1 MTTNYDFS
9 PPQGGQT
16 SAARPLATTRPP
28 RQRPNLGGSAAPAS
42 LQSSA
47 TSPPQGGQTSA
58 APAAQTSAAP
68 AAQTSAAPAAVAIAG
83 MGLIGGSVFKAAKR
97 AGHDVMG
104 FDKGDPVDVR
114 DADVVFVALA
124 PQTAVDWI
132 RLHAAEFKDGAAV
145 IDTCGIKGPVCR
157 ALNGV
162 EAGRRWT
169 FIGGHPMAGKEVS
182 GFANSDADLFKGAS
196 MILTPQPGTSP
207 ALLDHLRALFAE
219 LGFARTVITTP
230 EHHDEMIAFTSQLC
244 HIISSAYVREPLA
257 LEHSGFSAGSFK
269 DMVRVGAPSPALW
282 SELFAS
288 NRGALLP
295 VLDRYIARL
304 ADFRKAIT
312 NNDRPAL
319 VEQLAEGGA
328 LKAKLTI

>member
-1 MTTNYDFS
+1 MTINDDLSPRQRPNLAAKQPNLGGPAAPTSLRSSQTS
-9 PPQGGQT
+9 PPSGGQT
-16 SAARPLATTRPP
+16 SAALPP
-28 RQRPNLGGSAAPAS
+28 KLRRDAAI
-42 LQSSA
+42 
-47 TSPPQGGQTSA
+47 
-58 APAAQTSAAP
+58 
-68 AAQTSAAPAAVAIAG
+68 AIAG
-83 MGLIGGSVFKAAKR
+83 MGLIGGSFYKAAKR
-97 AGHDVMG
+97 AGHDVVG

-124 PQTAVDWI
+124 PVTAVDWI
-132 RLHAAEFKDGAAV
+132 RLHAAEFKEGSAV
-145 IDTCGIKGPVCR
+145 VDTCGIKGPVCR

-162 EAGRRWT
+162 EAGRGWT

-207 ALLDHLRALFAE
+207 SLLDRLRALFAE
-219 LGFARTVITTP
+219 MGFGRTVITTP

-244 HIISSAYVREPLA
+244 HIISSAYVREPLS

-269 DMVRVGAPSPALW
+269 DMIRVGAPSPALW

-288 NRGALLP
+288 NREALLP
-295 VLDRYIARL
+295 VLNRYIARL
-304 ADFRKAIT
+304 ADFREAIA

-328 LKAKLTI
+328 IKAKITL